1 MYLEVY
7 FSVQPYE
14 IPAYGFL
21 FPVMG
26 GDVAEHNVNIR
37 DQNLSWLSHKKFLAY
52 YCLAATCYVAT

>member
-7 FSVQPYE
+7 FSVQPYG

-26 GDVAEHNVNIR
+26 GDVAEHN
-37 DQNLSWLSHKKFLAY
+37 SWPEFIMAFP
-52 YCLAATCYVAT
+52 

>member
-7 FSVQPYE
+7 FSVQPCG

-21 FPVMG
+21 LPVMG

-37 DQNLSWLSHKKFLAY
+37 DQNLSWLSHNKFRTSKSFLRIIA
-52 YCLAATCYVAT
+52 